1 MLLYLHLIRYKG
13 FMLDQDY
20 SLFEKKKKEERKL
33 EQKGLEMWREVIRQI
48 GDRAGTRTQA
58 F

>member
-1 MLLYLHLIRYKG
+1 
-13 FMLDQDY
+13 MLDQDY